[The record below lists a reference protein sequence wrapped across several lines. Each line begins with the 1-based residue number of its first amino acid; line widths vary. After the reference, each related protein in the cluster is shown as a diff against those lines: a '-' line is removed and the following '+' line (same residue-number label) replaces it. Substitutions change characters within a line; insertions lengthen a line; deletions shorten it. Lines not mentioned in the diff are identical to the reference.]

1 MDQAQ
6 RSSLDALRRSAGS
19 APNPGANARETAYRI
34 IRDKIISLDIK
45 PGESLSDKQL
55 AEELAMSRTPVRE
68 AIILLASANMVIL
81 KPQIG
86 TFVAPIDVER
96 MEMEQFARYALEK
109 EIITLACG
117 AVTPEVK
124 WRYEENLRAY
134 KHYSESDFPG
144 RSSRLLDLDNE
155 FHRIAF
161 LAAGRENNFDHML
174 AGLLHVERMR
184 MLSLAGLN
192 QEQTL
197 SDHCAIS
204 QAVTEGDR
212 PTALKWLEL
221 HLNRY
226 QENVKVLRERFPEYF
241 TLDR

>member
-1 MDQAQ
+1 MEHDTSKNLKQVVYEE
-6 RSSLDALRRSAGS
+6 LKRRIVSCEILPGS
-19 APNPGANARETAYRI
+19 MLTEEM
-34 IRDKIISLDIK
+34 LC
-45 PGESLSDKQL
+45 ESLN
-55 AEELAMSRTPVRE
+55 ASRTPVRE

-109 EIITLACG
+109 EIISLACG